1 MTAPRSD
8 AARFAYIDT
17 LRGLAAL
24 YVLLYHLT
32 LGPNPPLPVPEWGGW
47 FIRVGGTGVSLFFV
61 ASAFTLCGSMRS
73 RSGDPGA
80 LREYA
85 IRRFFRIAPLFYAWV
100 VLSWLRD
107 AVVLGVVHPWWRVLL
122 HTTFTFNFVPGEEAA
137 FVWAGWTLGVE
148 TVFYLLF
155 PTLYRWAS
163 SIPRALLLVLA
174 AIGLVE
180 AYPFLT
186 ASVPA
191 LHAVRGMFGPFGFFK
206 MLPVF
211 ASGILAFHV
220 HDRYI
225 RGRKPGALVSLALVL
240 GAYAAYYG
248 LLWGYLGSWQNGML
262 FLQGPIYAILLL
274 GLSIVPWTLLVNRV
288 TVFLGV
294 ISYSV
299 YLNHPTILWVL
310 ERVFR
315 RIYAL
320 PLPVAVQFW
329 TCALIGVSCVVAA
342 SMLTYRLIEQPGMR
356 LGSWIIERGRAQ
368 RTVARAAAV

>member
-1 MTAPRSD
+1 MTAQRAD
-8 AARFAYIDT
+8 AARYAYIDT

-73 RSGDPGA
+73 RSDDPHA
-80 LREYA
+80 LWEYC

-107 AVVLGVVHPWWRVLL
+107 ALVLGVVHPWWRVLL
-122 HTTFTFNFVPGEEAA
+122 HTTFTFNFVPGEEAS

-155 PTLYRWAS
+155 PVLFRYTTG
-163 SIPRALLLVLA
+163 IVRALALVA
-174 AIGLVE
+174 AAVGIVE
-180 AYPFLT
+180 AYPHLV
-186 ASVPA
+186 AAWPVLNA
-191 LHAVRGMFGPFGFFK
+191 LRGMFGSFGFFK
-206 MLPVF
+206 MLPLF
-211 ASGILAFHV
+211 ATGILAFHV
-220 HDRYI
+220 HERFI
-225 RGRKPGALVSLALVL
+225 RGRERGALVSLVLVL
-240 GAYAAYYG
+240 GSYAAYYG
-248 LLWGYLGSWQNGML
+248 LLWGYLGTWQNGIL
-262 FLQGPIYAILLL
+262 ILQGPIYGLLLL
-274 GLSIVPWTLLVNRV
+274 GLSIVPWSLLVNRV

-294 ISYSV
+294 ISYSL
-299 YLNHPTILWVL
+299 YLNHPTILWVF
-310 ERVFR
+310 ERLFR

-329 TCALIGVSCVVAA
+329 TCALIGVTCVVVV
-342 SMLTYRLIEQPGMR
+342 SVMTYRFIEQPGMK
-356 LGSWIIERGRAQ
+356 LGSWIIDRARAQ
-368 RTVARAAAV
+368 RTIARTATI